1 MKKVLITGV
10 GGLLG
15 GALAKNLSQNLGIHV
30 IGVTSNPKIKKDHKI
45 EYIILDFSKEWS
57 YDLLPKDVDVII
69 HLAQSSHFRD
79 FPGMA
84 MDVFK
89 VNVESTA
96 RLLDFA
102 SKSGVKQFIYTSSGG
117 VYGNGSSPF
126 KESDPIVPFNKLG
139 NYLGSKAC
147 GEILVQSYA
156 SIFNVIVF
164 RPFFMYG
171 PGQNRNMLIPRLMD
185 SILLG
190 KPIILLRENGIR
202 INPIYI
208 QDACK
213 AIEASIFLKVT
224 DAFNIFNIAGP
235 EILSLRNIC
244 NEMGRF
250 LNTKPFFHNEPDGPG
265 DLIGDI
271 SLLKSKLIY
280 PKTLLFDKLH
290 EIAK

>member
-1 MKKVLITGV
+1 MKKILITGV

-15 GALAKNLSQNLGIHV
+15 GALAKNLSQNLDIHV
-30 IGVTSNPKIKKDHKI
+30 VGVTSNPQINTDYKI
-45 EYIILDFSKEWS
+45 EYTIIDFSKEWS
-57 YDLLPKDVDVII
+57 YDLLPNDVDVII

-79 FPGMA
+79 FPSMA

-102 SKSGVKQFIYTSSGG
+102 YKTGVKQFIYTSSGG
-117 VYGNGSSPF
+117 VYGNGSTPF
-126 KESDPIVPFNKLG
+126 TESNPVVPFDKLG

-147 GEILVQSYA
+147 SEILVQSYA
-156 SIFNVIVF
+156 SIFNVVVF

-185 SILLG
+185 SVLLG
-190 KPIILLRENGIR
+190 KPIILQQENGIR
-202 INPIYI
+202 INPIYVH
-208 QDACK
+208 DACE
-213 AIEASIFLKVT
+213 AIEASLFINVT
-224 DAFNIFNIAGP
+224 DSYSIFNIAGP
-235 EILSLRNIC
+235 EILSISDIC

-250 LNTKPFFHNEPDGPG
+250 LNKKPFFHYETNEPR

-271 SLLKSKLIY
+271 SLLKSKLIN
-280 PKTLLFDKLH
+280 PKTCLFDKLH